1 MTTCTLTSLG
11 RFEGFLFVL
20 NSAWFYTRLP
30 PQEKLLH
37 KSHSSLNSVW
47 WAVLTLKPESEQSL
61 AYIFQEIGDSYCG
74 ECLLV
79 FLYFGFVWLLFSI
92 SPDCSHYLKAA
103 ADFILLN
110 FSNTI
115 TDMGKPFFQRA
126 CSAVTMT
133 LSLTML
139 FVLFHSSF
147 IQLNNVACTEF

>member
-1 MTTCTLTSLG
+1 MCTHTSLG

-47 WAVLTLKPESEQSL
+47 WAVLTLKLGSEQSL

-74 ECLLV
+74 ECLWV

-103 ADFILLN
+103 AVVILLN
-110 FSNTI
+110 FSNTTI
-115 TDMGKPFFQRA
+115 TDMGKPCFQRA
-126 CSAVTMT
+126 CSAVTVT
-133 LSLTML
+133 LVLTMV
-139 FVLFHSSF
+139 FVLFHSRF
-147 IQLNNVACTEF
+147 IQLNNEAFAEF